1 LIRALSALLLLAA
14 PAAAGSFLLNPPAD
28 CALGET
34 CFIQNFVDRDP
45 GPGAADYTCG
55 PLSYDGHKGTDFALP
70 SLAAMREGVN
80 VLAAAPG
87 TVTALRD
94 GMPDTG
100 KATPDPGGR
109 DCGNGVVIRHGGG
122 WETQY
127 CHLKQDS
134 LRVERGQRVGKGTV
148 LGQVGLSGRTEF
160 PHVHLSVRHDGK
172 VVDPFAPGP
181 GPVTCTG
188 SPGPGLWQEP
198 IAYQPGGI
206 LSLGFA
212 SQPPGF
218 AQVEEGLPSP
228 PSLPETAP
236 ALILWAQAFGGRAGD
251 VLTLEITGP
260 DGRPLLTHEAAVERD
275 RARLFRFA
283 GKPLRKGAWP
293 RGIYRGEVTLR
304 RDGETVSRR
313 AMTLHIGG

>member
-14 PAAAGSFLLNPPAD
+14 PAAAGSFLLNPPID
-28 CALGET
+28 CTLGET
-34 CFIQNFVDRDP
+34 CFIQNHVDRDP

-70 SLAAMREGVN
+70 STAAMREGVN

-87 TVTALRD
+87 TVIALRD

-100 KATPDPGGR
+100 AASPGIGGR

-127 CHLKQDS
+127 CHLRQGS

-148 LGQVGLSGRTEF
+148 LGQIGLSGRTEF
-160 PHVHLSVRHDGK
+160 PHVHLSLRHDGA
-172 VVDPFAPGP
+172 VIDPFAPGP
-181 GPVTCTG
+181 GPVTCTE
-188 SPGPGLWQEP
+188 SPGPGLWQDP

-212 SQPPGF
+212 RQPPDF
-218 AQVEEGLPSP
+218 ARVKEGLPSP
-228 PSLPETAP
+228 ASLPAGAA
-236 ALILWAQAFGGRAGD
+236 ALILWSHVFGGRAGD
-251 VLTLEITGP
+251 VVALRITAPG
-260 DGRPLLTHEAAVERD
+260 GRPVLSHEAVVERD
-275 RARLFRFA
+275 QARLFRFA
-283 GKPLRKGAWP
+283 GKPLRGTAWP
-293 RGIYRGEVTLR
+293 EGIYRGEVALR
-304 RDGETVSRR
+304 RDGETISRR
-313 AMTLHIGG
+313 AVTLRIGP